1 MVFGARCNICLCRFS
16 RVKSGRKRKAA
27 NGGSQLRIDGVMKS
41 RIVCFPLTSVGI
53 LTTVLILSW
62 SAGCNDVH
70 QAVTGVSEIR
80 IENRTAKELSD
91 VRIEVRSGGTM
102 LQKKSFP
109 PIRPGN
115 HVTVE
120 SSGSNVV
127 VSFLSGK
134 LGEHRLVPPVPVNAR
149 SGQLTIL
156 YVNDEGEVLTEIRYD
171 H

>member
-1 MVFGARCNICLCRFS
+1 M
-16 RVKSGRKRKAA
+16 AA
-27 NGGSQLRIDGVMKS
+27 IGVAQLRIGGVMKS
-41 RIVCFPLTSVGI
+41 RIVFFPLTIGSI
-53 LTTVLILSW
+53 LTVVLILSW
-62 SAGCNDVH
+62 SAGCNNVH
-70 QAVTGVSEIR
+70 QVVTGVSEIR

-134 LGEHRLVPPVPVNAR
+134 LGEQRLVPPVPVNAR

-156 YVNDEGEVLTEIRYD
+156 YVTAEGEVLTEIRHD

>member
-1 MVFGARCNICLCRFS
+1 M
-16 RVKSGRKRKAA
+16 AA
-27 NGGSQLRIDGVMKS
+27 IGVAQLRIGGVMKS
-41 RIVCFPLTSVGI
+41 RIVFFPLTIGSV
-53 LTTVLILSW
+53 LAVVLILSW
-62 SAGCNDVH
+62 SAGCNNVH
-70 QAVTGVSEIR
+70 QVVTGVSEIR

-91 VRIEVRSGGTM
+91 VRIEVRSGGAM

-134 LGEHRLVPPVPVNAR
+134 LGEQRLVPPVPVNAR

-156 YVNDEGEVLTEIRYD
+156 YVTAEGEVLTEIRHD